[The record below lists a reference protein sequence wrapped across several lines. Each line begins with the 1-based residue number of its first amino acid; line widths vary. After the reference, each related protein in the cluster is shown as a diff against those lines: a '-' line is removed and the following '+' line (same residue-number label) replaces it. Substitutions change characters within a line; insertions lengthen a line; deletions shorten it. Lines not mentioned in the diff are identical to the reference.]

1 MEQGT
6 ATAIDIAGRRIGPGQ
21 PCFIIAEAG
30 VNHNGSL
37 EMARR
42 LVDVAVQ
49 AGADAV
55 KFQTFKAEKVIS
67 SNAPKAAYQIQA
79 TGSRESQLE
88 MAKRLELSFES
99 FRDLQA
105 YCRQKRILFLSTPFD
120 EESADFLA
128 DLDVPL
134 FKIPSGEITNLPFL
148 VHVARKKRPMIVSTG
163 MSTLEEVETAVRVI
177 EEAGNRDL
185 VLLHC
190 VSNYPADPADIN
202 LKTMHTMA
210 AAFNVPVGY
219 SDHTLGV
226 EIACAAVALGAVVI
240 EKHFSLDKSLPGP
253 DQHMSLSPGELCV
266 LVTAVR
272 NVEAALGDGVK
283 RPMPSEMSTRTLVRR
298 SLVVSRDLPAGYVLK
313 RDDLGAKR
321 AASAGLPPA
330 CLVKVVGRK
339 LMRSLAADSILQM
352 EDLE

>member
-1 MEQGT
+1 MVT
-6 ATAIDIAGRRIGPGQ
+6 VIDIAGRRIGPGQ

-67 SNAPKAAYQIQA
+67 TNAPKAAYQIQT
-79 TGSRESQLE
+79 TGSSESQLE

-105 YCRQKRILFLSTPFD
+105 YCRQQRILFLSTPFD

-148 VHVARKKRPMIVSTG
+148 AHVARKGKPLIVSTG
-163 MSTLEEVETAVRVI
+163 MSTLDEVEAAVRVI
-177 EEAGNRDL
+177 EETGNRGL
-185 VLLHC
+185 VLLQC

-210 AAFNVPVGY
+210 AAFNVLVGY
-219 SDHTLGV
+219 SDHTLGI
-226 EIACAAVALGAVVI
+226 EIACVAVALGAVVI
-240 EKHFSLDKSLPGP
+240 EKHFTLDKLLPGP
-253 DQHMSLSPGELCV
+253 DHRMSLSPDELCV
-266 LVTAVR
+266 LAKAVR

-283 RPMPSEMSTRTLVRR
+283 RPMPSEMNTRALVRR
-298 SLVVSRDLPAGYVLK
+298 SLLVCRDLPAGHVLK
-313 RDDLGAKR
+313 KGDLEVKR
-321 AASAGLPPA
+321 AAAVGLPPA
-330 CLVKVVGRK
+330 CLVEVVGRK
-339 LMRSLAADSILQM
+339 LVRALATDSILRM
-352 EDLE
+352 EDLESQ